1 MAVHAVHWHEGMFL
15 LPQHLQAAQRHGFHL
30 EQLSDRWNTHY
41 NWGLRAIELDEE
53 SLANSR
59 LVIRSLKARLRDGTL
74 ISVPE
79 DSPQLTRDLK
89 DAFGEK
95 VKVIRVYLGVPV
107 LQVGR
112 GNAGP
117 REGADG
123 RRFLVE
129 TLDVEDENS
138 GQNPRTVHF
147 RRLNLRLL
155 LSTQD
160 LAGYE
165 VLPILQI
172 TKSDRAEGTPELDLG
187 YIPPVLAC
195 ESWKPL
201 AAGIIEKLH
210 DRIGK
215 ILDQQAGQVTSRGIS
230 LESHAQGDRLIIERL
245 RALNEADAM
254 LSVLTY
260 TQGLHP
266 LFAYTELCRLV
277 GQFVVFSKR
286 IGPRTPRLPQYDHDD
301 LGGVFYALKNYL
313 DTILDDMGPA
323 EYQERP
329 FIGTGLQ
336 MEVKLE
342 PAWLEPL
349 WQMYIGV
356 LTTLTPDQC
365 VRMLSPGGLD
375 MKIASASLADR
386 IFTHKSAGLKVTHR
400 TEREVPRALPAT
412 PGLVYFQV
420 DPASQPEVWEA
431 VKGELTLAVRLNE
444 KRIAGNIRNERVLK
458 IATGGG
464 QTATLQF
471 TLYIVPRG
479 K

>member
-30 EQLSDRWNTHY
+30 AQLSDRWSLHY
-41 NWGLRAIELDEE
+41 QWGLRDIELDEDA
-53 SLANSR
+53 LANFR
-59 LVIRSLKARLRDGTL
+59 VVVRALKARLRDGTL
-74 ISVPE
+74 VSIPE
-79 DSPQLTRDLK
+79 DGNLPVLDLK
-89 DAFGEK
+89 NAFSDK
-95 VKVIRVYLGVPV
+95 VKSIRIYLAVPA

-112 GNAGP
+112 PNAAAGSS
-117 REGADG
+117 DG
-123 RRFLVE
+123 MRYLVE
-129 TLDVEDENS
+129 TQEVEDENS
-138 GQNPRTVHF
+138 GQNPRAVHF

-160 LAGYE
+160 LGGYE
-165 VLPILQI
+165 TLPIAQV
-172 TKSDRAEGTPELDLG
+172 TRSDRAEATPELDVA
-187 YIPPVLAC
+187 YFPPVLAC
-195 ESWKPL
+195 DAWKAL
-201 AAGIIEKLH
+201 AAGVLEKIY

-215 ILDQQAGQVTSRGIS
+215 ILEQQAAQVVSRGIS

-245 RALNEADAM
+245 RALNEADAL
-254 LSVLTY
+254 LSVLVFV
-260 TQGLHP
+260 QGLHP
-266 LFAYTELCRLV
+266 LPAYLELCRLV
-277 GQFVVFSKR
+277 GQFAVFSKQV
-286 IGPRTPRLPQYDHDD
+286 GPRTPRLPQYDHDD
-301 LGGVFYALKNYL
+301 LGGCFYRVKNYL

-342 PAWLEPL
+342 PAWLEMT
-349 WQMYIGV
+349 WQMFVGV
-356 LTTLTPDQC
+356 LTTLTPEQC

-375 MKIASASLADR
+375 MKIASAAQADR
-386 IFTHKSAGLKVTHR
+386 IFTRRQAGLKFTH
-400 TEREVPRALPAT
+400 TPNPPRVLPAS

-420 DPASQPEVWEA
+420 DPHSQPEVWDA
-431 VKGELTLAVRLNE
+431 VKSELTLALRLNE
-444 KRIAGNIRNERVLK
+444 KRIAGNIRGERILK